1 MALRLHNDSLRYG
14 VIAQGFHWAMA
25 VLVFAQFGLGWY
37 MQGLPIGPEAFAL
50 YNLHKSLGLLALLL
64 LAGRFSWRLASPP
77 PALPQETSARE
88 RLAAQLS
95 HGLLYAL
102 LLLQLASGLVMAF
115 ASGFPTIV
123 FGLFTLPSPIAANNG
138 FKDAFLTVHLAS
150 SFALA
155 ALIVLHAAAAL
166 RHHLILGD
174 DVLRRMLP
182 GSR

>member
-77 PALPQETSARE
+77 RPCPRSRP
-88 RLAAQLS
+88 R
-95 HGLLYAL
+95 
-102 LLLQLASGLVMAF
+102 
-115 ASGFPTIV
+115 
-123 FGLFTLPSPIAANNG
+123 AN
-138 FKDAFLTVHLAS
+138 
-150 SFALA
+150 
-155 ALIVLHAAAAL
+155 
-166 RHHLILGD
+166 
-174 DVLRRMLP
+174 
-182 GSR
+182 GSRRNSATACSTRFCCSSRRAGS

>member
-1 MALRLHNDSLRYG
+1 VAIRLRNDALRYG
-14 VIAQGFHWAMA
+14 ALAQALHWTMA
-25 VLVFAQFGLGWY
+25 GLIFSMFGLGWY
-37 MQGLPIGPEAFAL
+37 MEGLPLGPEAFTL

-64 LAGRFSWRLASPP
+64 LAGRALWRVISPP
-77 PALPQETSARE
+77 PPLPPEMSTPE
-88 RLAAQLS
+88 RRAAQIS

-102 LLLQLASGLVMAF
+102 LLVQPASGLVMAF

-123 FGLFTLPSPIAANNG
+123 FGLFSLPSPIAANNG
-138 FKDAFLTVHLAS
+138 LKDAFVIVHFAS

-155 ALIVLHAAAAL
+155 AVIALHVAAAL
-166 RHHLILGD
+166 RHHLVLGN